1 MFHSAHIP
9 GSPLCANQRGAQS
22 IIWWRGKTTSPPR
35 MGRKPPVQASLFSVR
50 WNWNM
55 KGTEMVQKSPL
66 GKRKASTRL
75 KGQLSSSDCPTK
87 SKTRH
92 QTTKSVQFHP
102 PMLSPEEEP
111 SWGQEVW
118 SAVGCWQRRYNRSG
132 RGAHTRVPPVVC
144 HGSEAGQEA
153 SAALRTARE
162 NRDGVSE
169 RSKSKYRGNKW
180 MNKLNRGCLI
190 LLNSWIWNNSRHC

>member
-1 MFHSAHIP
+1 MFHSAHIQ
-9 GSPLCANQRGAQS
+9 GSPLCTHQRGAQS
-22 IIWWRGKTTSPPR
+22 IIWWRGKTTSSPK
-35 MGRKPPVQASLFSVR
+35 MGRKPQVQASLFSVR
-50 WNWNM
+50 WNWSM

-111 SWGQEVW
+111 SRGQEVW
-118 SAVGCWQRRYNRSG
+118 SAVGCWQHRYKSG
-132 RGAHTRVPPVVC
+132 QGAHTRVPPVVC
-144 HGSEAGQEA
+144 PGSEAGQEA
-153 SAALRTARE
+153 SEALRRTARE

-169 RSKSKYRGNKW
+169 RSESKYRGNKW
-180 MNKLNRGCLI
+180 MKN
-190 LLNSWIWNNSRHC
+190 